1 MGKFCRDSKT
11 RNQGISS
18 PVILLSLCFSKTDT
32 RNKGTGTQATMSEG
46 IKIIAVNRKA
56 RHDYSI
62 DESYECG
69 IELLGTEVKS
79 FRDGKISFPDA
90 WAEVINSEVW
100 VRSLKIAVNPFSS
113 IFNHDPDRKKKL
125 LLHRD
130 EIKRI
135 HRKTEEKG
143 YTLIPLSFY
152 FKNGRV
158 KVELG
163 LCKGKKTY
171 DKRASIREKDLKRE
185 VSREFRGKLS

>member
-1 MGKFCRDSKT
+1 MG
-11 RNQGISS
+11 
-18 PVILLSLCFSKTDT
+18 
-32 RNKGTGTQATMSEG
+32 EG

-56 RHDYSI
+56 RFDYAV
-62 DESYECG
+62 DDTYECG

-90 WAEVINSEVW
+90 WAEVVNGEVW
-100 VRSLKIAVNPFSS
+100 LRSLRIAENPFSS

-125 LLHRD
+125 LLHRE

-135 HRKTEEKG
+135 ARRVDEKG

-152 FKNGRV
+152 FKKGRV

-163 LCKGKKTY
+163 LCKGKKSY
-171 DKRASIREKDLKRE
+171 DKRADIRERDIKRE
-185 VSREFRGKLS
+185 VSREFRNRLH